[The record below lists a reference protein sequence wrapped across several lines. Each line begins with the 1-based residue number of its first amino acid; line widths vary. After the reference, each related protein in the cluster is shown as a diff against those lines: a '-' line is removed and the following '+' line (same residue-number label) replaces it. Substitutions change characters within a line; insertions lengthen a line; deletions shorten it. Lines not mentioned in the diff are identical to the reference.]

1 MQTVGMKSLD
11 VDVISR
17 ALGEARVWHRIQNG
31 FICTKKTRVKIP
43 EISDKVAYLAGV
55 ITGDGHLTRSK
66 RKTVGYHY
74 VVGIVGRRGFTEQ
87 LCLLIKEI
95 FHYTPGFY
103 KDKRKNDC
111 YYVNIYPVAIFYY
124 FIELG
129 FRAGKKRNL
138 RVPSLIAKDAS
149 LFKHF
154 MCGLIDTDGFIDKKR
169 VQLKQK
175 DKGFLNELVRLLKKR
190 LDISATRPK
199 VNFTEGKPYF
209 YIRFPFEGLAE
220 GVMFRKSLIGQR
232 FFNSL

>member
-1 MQTVGMKSLD
+1 MKPVNVCTV
-11 VDVISR
+11 SR
-17 ALGEARVWHRIQNG
+17 ALNHAHIWHKIQYD
-31 FICTKKTRVKIP
+31 FICTKKTCVKIP
-43 EISDKVAYLAGV
+43 EISDKVAYLVGV

-66 RKTVGYHY
+66 RKTAGYHY
-74 VVGIVGRRGFTEQ
+74 VVGIVGLREFTEQ
-87 LCLLIKEI
+87 LCLLIREI

-138 RVPSLIAKDAS
+138 RVPSLIAEETS

-169 VQLKQK
+169 VQLKQR
-175 DKGFLNELVRLLKKR
+175 DKGFLKELVRLLKKHFGI
-190 LDISATRPK
+190 ISNPPK
-199 VNFTEGKPYF
+199 VNYTEGKPYY
-209 YIRFPFEGLAE
+209 YIRFPIEGLVSA
-220 GVMFRKSLIGQR
+220 
-232 FFNSL
+232 